1 MDSQQP
7 RLYCEQS
14 ADTDYANSLIERFAM
29 QRCEQLP
36 EAGFCLVLDGESLA
50 LRCCDEAKLGD
61 VKVDFLAGRVAHR
74 RQYGGA
80 EAVSKAVG
88 VKKGQRPS
96 VIDGTAGLGRDAFVL
111 ANLGCEVTMLE
122 RSPWVAALLDDGLRR
137 AKADADIGSWVTERM
152 RLIYASSIDDLAHQ
166 QLQADV
172 VYLDPMYPHRKKSAQ
187 VKKEMR
193 VFQLLV
199 GADLDADL
207 LLEQALKVAQK
218 RVVVKRPG
226 YAEPLAGKVAHNH
239 LSTKT
244 HRFDIY
250 SLI

>member
-1 MDSQQP
+1 MQ
-7 RLYCEQS
+7 
-14 ADTDYANSLIERFAM
+14 RFAL
-29 QRCEQLP
+29 QLCTQLP
-36 EAGFCLVLDGESLA
+36 ASGFCLILDEDSLR
-50 LRCCDEAKLGD
+50 LRWCDEAKLGD
-61 VKVDFLAGRVAHR
+61 ISVDFLAGRAAHR

-111 ANLGCEVTMLE
+111 ANLGCQVTMLE
-122 RSPWVAALLDDGLRR
+122 RSPWVAALLADGLRR
-137 AKADADIGSWVTERM
+137 AEADSTIGEWVSERM
-152 RLIYASSIDDLAHQ
+152 SLIHASSISDLPQH

-193 VFQLLV
+193 IFQHLV
-199 GADLDADL
+199 GADVDADL
-207 LLEQALKVAQK
+207 LLEQAFAAATK
-218 RVVVKRPG
+218 RVIVKRPN
-226 YAEPLAGKVAHNH
+226 YAEPLAGKAAQNH
-239 LSTKT
+239 LETKT

-250 SLI
+250 SIN

>member
-1 MDSQQP
+1 MSAEAP
-7 RLYCEQS
+7 RLYCLPG
-14 ADTDYANSLIERFAM
+14 ADSSYADLLQQRFAM
-29 QRCEQLP
+29 QRVDELP
-36 EAGFCLVLDGESLA
+36 TTGFCLLLDDEGLSL
-50 LRCCDEAKLGD
+50 RWCDEAKLGAI
-61 VKVDFLAGRVAHR
+61 KVDFLAGKAAHR
-74 RQYGGA
+74 RHYGGA

-111 ANLGCEVTMLE
+111 ANLGCQVTMFE
-122 RSPWVAALLDDGLRR
+122 RSPWVAALLEDGLNR
-137 AKADADIGSWVTERM
+137 AKADPEIGEWVAQRMKLVHANSISDIQQ
-152 RLIYASSIDDLAHQ
+152 HQ
-166 QLQADV
+166 LHAEV

-193 VFQLLV
+193 IFQQLV
-199 GADLDADL
+199 GADADADDL
-207 LLEQALKVAQK
+207 LQQALNIATR
-218 RVVVKRPG
+218 RVVVKRPST
-226 YAEPLAGKVAHNH
+226 AAPLAGKAAANH